1 MSRFFMGNTFLKWAG
16 GKHWF
21 VCKEQQRFPNEYNR
35 YIEPFLGG
43 SCFFSLTTTECF
55 TKRYKF

>member
-1 MSRFFMGNTFLKWAG
+1 MGNTFLKWAG